1 MDSFKYSEKEF
12 NIRSELIA
20 NLTKKVVVDGEIEF
34 IVHFQIIPDGK
45 ERKIK
50 VNAIAPLDGQV
61 WSLVLTIDTLI
72 EHRDELGIEG
82 DWKSY
87 FTLLRRSILGD
98 RNGKISL
105 TMDEDDENFLALEV
119 QYGIASSSKLE
130 GSFQFEEYVCGHDNM
145 AKYFRQVNALLFKMH
160 EANIAQQYEISDLNE
175 RLSRVEAQM
184 PSVASSGSGRLSVG
198 GAGAG
203 GSGKPESSRKKKGS
217 NLVNPHSKKRIKT
230 GPAKIGGRS

>member
-105 TMDEDDENFLALEV
+105 TRMKMMKT
-119 QYGIASSSKLE
+119 SSHWRFSTEL
-130 GSFQFEEYVCGHDNM
+130 
-145 AKYFRQVNALLFKMH
+145 QVLPN
-160 EANIAQQYEISDLNE
+160 
-175 RLSRVEAQM
+175 SRVLSSLKSM
-184 PSVASSGSGRLSVG
+184 FVDTTIWPSISAKSMRCF
-198 GAGAG
+198 
-203 GSGKPESSRKKKGS
+203 
-217 NLVNPHSKKRIKT
+217 SKCMKRI
-230 GPAKIGGRS
+230 